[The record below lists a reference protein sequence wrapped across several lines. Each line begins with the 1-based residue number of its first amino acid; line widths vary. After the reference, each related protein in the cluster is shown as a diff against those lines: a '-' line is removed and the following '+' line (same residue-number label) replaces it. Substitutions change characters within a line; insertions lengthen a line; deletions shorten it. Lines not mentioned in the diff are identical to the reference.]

1 MRKRTEVRP
10 SPPSRRALAQP
21 RLTLWIRSQAYNT
34 LKDQKA
40 NAETALRESEET
52 VKAQQGELKRLNYRA
67 SSSLPR
73 PFLPLLHRLTQ
84 DVPAELEIQ
93 AAHAAAPSKIAEEK
107 AALEKRVHA
116 LTTELQR
123 AQLDLE
129 KEKQNRVTLVEST
142 APAASRI
149 ARPVRPRPSSRRL
162 SRTGS

>member
-1 MRKRTEVRP
+1 M
-10 SPPSRRALAQP
+10 
-21 RLTLWIRSQAYNT
+21 
-34 LKDQKA
+34 
-40 NAETALRESEET
+40 
-52 VKAQQGELKRLNYRA
+52 
-67 SSSLPR
+67 
-73 PFLPLLHRLTQ
+73 
-84 DVPAELEIQ
+84 PAELEIQ

-129 KEKQNRVTLVEST
+129 KEKENRVTLVEST

-149 ARPVRPRPSSRRL
+149 ARPVRPHPSSQRL